1 MEIEEI
7 LDIALA
13 QFEDPAIAQ
22 TMAAVAM
29 PESFG
34 GKAGAIGDK
43 GSSVGLWQINRVHF
57 RDLIDYGIITVPPE
71 VRASLDGGSEENSKA
86 LWEQYAHPQL
96 SDPATNAKAAWMIG
110 WEQEPSRGPVGNA
123 AGLEGDF
130 KFSPWSMYNN
140 GAWETAPADDTQ
152 RYSEEIG
159 GMSPIDAVLKIYA
172 SREATAPLTSVDDGP
187 AGTFQPRPNTAADD
201 QPSQW
206 GARPQVPGAKGP
218 RWGDTKAIF
227 DPVPYRERVMQAM
240 KDKNTPKVV
249 PLQMEMSGQ
258 EFSALQRSTQDPG
271 MRAALSRH
279 ADNFRT
285 GDAGFVGYETDEAA
299 STAAK
304 WLRIYGLGV
313 DSQFP
318 FIVYNLGKQAID
330 KTGDIASQLWDKA
343 IGSLWGGGDDSNR
356 IKGESGLE
364 GKSNY
369 E

>member
-1 MEIEEI
+1 MSRWDEYNKSLSPMEIEEI

-140 GAWETAPADDTQ
+140 GAWETVPADDTQ

-172 SREATAPLTSVDDGP
+172 SREVMAPFAEGP
-187 AGTFQPRPNTAADD
+187 AGDFPTRKNDGPGD

-206 GARPQVPGAKGP
+206 GARPQMPGAKGP

-227 DPVPYRERVMQAM
+227 DQTPYQERVIRAM
-240 KDKNTPKVV
+240 KDKNTPKIAPVHTG
-249 PLQMEMSGQ
+249 L
-258 EFSALQRSTQDPG
+258 SAHELAGLQRNTQDPG
-271 MRAALSRH
+271 LKASLGKYAE
-279 ADNFRT
+279 AFIT
-285 GDAGFVGYETDEAA
+285 GDAGIVGYGTDEDANSA
-299 STAAK
+299 NQ
-304 WLRIYGLGV
+304 WLRPFGLGADV
-313 DSQFP
+313 DYP
-318 FIVYNLGKQAID
+318 FIVYGLGKKTLD
-330 KTGDIASQLWDKA
+330 KTGDIASQLWDLA
-343 IGSLWGGGDDSNR
+343 VGSLWSSGD
-356 IKGESGLE
+356 
-364 GKSNY
+364 
-369 E
+369 